1 MKVKTGIEG
10 LDEITMGGVVENSI
24 VLLSGCGG
32 AGKTILA
39 SQFLINN
46 AAETGEK
53 GLFITMEEGR
63 SNIINSLPS
72 GLRKTLDENEN
83 KVWFLDL
90 STIRQLSAPDA
101 GKDDIASSVLNV
113 EIMIEI
119 IETWVRE
126 KGISRLVLDGIASFG
141 LLYEKSTEFR
151 NALFRIVSKLKSLHI
166 TTIITTE
173 INDQDRLS
181 RLGVEEFVTD
191 AIIRITRINGRRY
204 IEVLKMRGSDF
215 ISGKHSCE
223 ITDAGARA
231 FPILNPIS
239 DIPKTDTKISTGIK
253 GLDNMSDGGYY
264 RGDAILV
271 SGSAGTGKT
280 TMALQFID
288 EAARNGKKA
297 IYIGFEEN
305 PMELKRNAAG
315 FGIDLEGYEE
325 KGLVKIMHSTS
336 GDLDPNKHA
345 QEISRSLEGVE
356 RVVIDTIS
364 DYGSISH
371 EAGLKNFLN
380 TLIIL
385 FKNHNITSL
394 MTVETDE
401 LMGITNLSSQGTSS
415 NIVDGIIML
424 RYVEIGSEM
433 KKALNIL
440 KLRGTK
446 HKQEIKEYD
455 ITSAGIVIEEKFVGM
470 EGVLTGSPRKS
481 MTDRVEKFF
490 D

>member
-1 MKVKTGIEG
+1 MKIRTGIDG
-10 LDEITMGGVVENSI
+10 LDEVTNGGLVENSI

-39 SQFLINN
+39 SQFLVNN

-63 SNIINSLPS
+63 SNIINSLPP
-72 GLRKTLDENEN
+72 GLKKTLDQNED

-90 STIRQLSAPDA
+90 STIRQLSSPDA
-101 GKDDIASSVLNV
+101 DKDDIASSVLNV
-113 EIMIEI
+113 EIILEI
-119 IETWVRE
+119 IETWVKE
-126 KGISRLVLDGIASFG
+126 KGIQRLVLDGIASFG

-151 NALFRIVSKLKSLHI
+151 NALFRIVAKLKALHI

-191 AIIRITRINGRRY
+191 AIIRITHVSGRRY
-204 IEVLKMRGSDF
+204 VEVLKMRGSDF

-223 ITDAGARA
+223 ITDDGARV
-231 FPILNPIS
+231 FPILKPGM
-239 DIPKTDTKISTGIK
+239 DIPKTDTRISTGIS
-253 GLDNMSDGGYY
+253 GLNNMTDGGFFK
-264 RGDAILV
+264 GDAILV

-280 TMALQFID
+280 TMAFQFID
-288 EAARNGKKA
+288 EAAKNGKKS

-315 FGIDLEGYEE
+315 FGIDLEGYE
-325 KGLVKIMHSTS
+325 KQGLVKILYNIPSQ
-336 GDLDPNKHA
+336 LDPNKHG
-345 QEISRSLEGVE
+345 QEVARSLEGVE

-364 DYGSISH
+364 DYDIVCQES
-371 EAGLKNFLN
+371 GLKNFLN
-380 TLIIL
+380 NLVIL

-401 LMGITNLSSQGTSS
+401 LMGITTLSNQGAS

-433 KKALNIL
+433 KKAMNIL
-440 KLRGTK
+440 KLRGAK
-446 HKQEIKEYD
+446 HKQEIKEYE
-455 ITSAGIVIEEKFVGM
+455 ITSKGIVIEDKFVGM
-470 EGVLTGSPRKS
+470 EGVLSGSPRKS
-481 MTDRVEKFF
+481 ITDRVEKFF